1 LRGNRMA
8 AGLVVAGMMAVPLL
22 AAARGFALK
31 EDYFS
36 LVNAARDI
44 NRLAG
49 ADAAVVY
56 HGEPN
61 LASSLFFYLKR
72 RVHWV
77 GARADADFAPRRLG
91 IGRELYLS
99 DEAFAALWKGGRQV
113 FLITEESLMPEWE
126 GKLALAPTQRAP
138 VGRSGTR
145 VVLCNTPAAAPPTG
159 SAAPRE

>member
-1 LRGNRMA
+1 
-8 AGLVVAGMMAVPLL
+8 MAVPLL

-36 LVNAARDI
+36 LVTAARDI

-49 ADAAVVY
+49 ADAVAVY

-61 LASSLFFYLKR
+61 LASSLFFYLNR

-77 GARADADFAPRRLG
+77 GARANADFAPRKLG
-91 IGRELYLS
+91 IGRELYLT
-99 DEAFAALWKGGRQV
+99 DEAFAALWNSERQV

-126 GKLALAPTQRAP
+126 AKLGLAAVRRAP

-145 VVLCNTPAAAPPTG
+145 IVLCNTAAAPTG
-159 SAAPRE
+159 ALRTSE